1 MSITIE
7 RRMRRCG
14 LVCLLVILMPLSGVG
29 GAQTVR
35 PASPSPNSTD
45 NDAEASRNAASEPSS
60 FADDHAAAALAAVAV
75 MDPDP
80 QVREEAVRSLRG
92 RSAESDL
99 PVLQQALLDVA
110 PRVRAAAIDTLAD
123 IGGDDAIS
131 ALAVAL
137 NDANA
142 TLREEVV
149 YALGKIGGPTARVVL
164 QQALGDQQESVRE
177 AAGAILAE
185 LDAAGR
191 RLSAPP
197 DRPCERAKASKDSFG
212 PAPLTVERRAPG
224 ARNRDPGVKGRA
236 CR

>member
-7 RRMRRCG
+7 RRMRSCS
-14 LVCLLVILMPLSGVG
+14 LVCLLVILMPLSGAG

-35 PASPSPNSTD
+35 PASPSPNPTE
-45 NDAEASRNAASEPSS
+45 NDAEKSRQAASEPSNL
-60 FADDHAAAALAAVAV
+60 ADDQAAAALAAVAV
-75 MDPDP
+75 MHTDPE
-80 QVREEAVRSLRG
+80 VREEAVRSLRG

-99 PVLQQALLDVA
+99 PVLQQALLDLA

-123 IGGDDAIS
+123 IGGDEAIS
-131 ALAVAL
+131 ALAIAL
-137 NDANA
+137 NDADA
-142 TLREEVV
+142 AVREEIV
-149 YALGKIGGPTARVVL
+149 YALGKIGGPTAMVAL

-177 AAGAILAE
+177 AAGTILSE
-185 LDAAGR
+185 LEAAR
-191 RLSAPP
+191 HRLGAPP